1 MGGNGP
7 EREVKSGQRN
17 RENTEG
23 QPEQKEYL
31 KYIYIYIYL
40 ELSLE
45 GKKIKQDLVKLQKK
59 KMNKGRQE

>member
-7 EREVKSGQRN
+7 GREVKSGQRN

-45 GKKIKQDLVKLQKK
+45 GKKNKAGLGEAAEKK
-59 KMNKGRQE
+59 DE

>member
-31 KYIYIYIYL
+31 KYIYLYIFRII
-40 ELSLE
+40 SGG
-45 GKKIKQDLVKLQKK
+45 GKNKAGLGEAAEKK
-59 KMNKGRQE
+59 DE